1 MIFWIIGIG
10 IVLVVGMIFLFAV
23 KGYNSLVILKNRVD
37 NQAAQVDVQLKRR
50 ADLIPNML
58 ETTKGYA
65 RYEKDT
71 LKSITKLRTQILSA
85 ENIESSYQASETLGK
100 LTDRI
105 IAVGEQYPELKA
117 NTNFLKLQ
125 QELSETEDKISKAR
139 QFYNDTVTKYND
151 AIMIFPNSILANLFG
166 FHHIALLE
174 TNAADKEAIKINA
187 DTFL

>member
-85 ENIESSYQASETLGK
+85 GNIESSYQASETLGR
-100 LTDRI
+100 LTTRI

-117 NTNFLKLQ
+117 NTNFLQLQ
-125 QELSETEDKISKAR
+125 QELSETEDKISKSR
-139 QFYNDTVTKYND
+139 QFYNDTVLSYNN
-151 AIMIFPNSILANLFG
+151 MTEMFPSNIVASLFK
-166 FHHIALLE
+166 FKSAEFFKIDE
-174 TNAADKEAIKINA
+174 SEKAAPKVQ
-187 DTFL
+187 F